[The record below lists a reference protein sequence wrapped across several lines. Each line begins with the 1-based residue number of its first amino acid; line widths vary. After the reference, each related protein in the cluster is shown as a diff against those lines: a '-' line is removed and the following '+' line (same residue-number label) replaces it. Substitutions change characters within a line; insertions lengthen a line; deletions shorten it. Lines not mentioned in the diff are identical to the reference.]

1 VPATLAL
8 VADFWP
14 PERRGLPLGAVGAVQ
29 EAGSVLGPL
38 YGAAVLAVS
47 GWRAIFWVNLAGG
60 AALAAVLA
68 RRRGNVRRAAHR
80 VRTVRHL
87 PAALATASL
96 VLVATQPS
104 GLSMHVTWGA
114 FFVPTVGA
122 VRWTSPLGLGGG
134 ILAGAALALAWR
146 RPRRR
151 QLQWRELDLLGAGLL
166 AVALA
171 GVVLAFAAAD
181 PARQAIADL
190 GVWLLAG
197 SAIAAALFVA
207 RQRVARAPLV
217 PRGSFSS
224 RGAWGAMLVNLFV
237 GAALVVALVDVPVF
251 ARATRYPD
259 SQLAAALVLVQLLA
273 PLSVAAFV
281 GGWALSRLAPRVVA
295 AAGLSLCAGGFVAMA
310 SWDERALDDVG
321 ASAALIVTGWGFGL
335 AVAPVNAALLAATDA
350 AVHGV
355 ASAFSVVARMVG
367 MLVGLSVLTALGLR
381 IFYRDQ
387 AEIGTPL
394 QLCPNAPSR
403 CPAYEEATRT
413 AVVHELSVMFWGAAV
428 VAQSNPTW
436 VRLAVARARFRPQ
449 VRQQVHLGHQCR
461 FSQANASSEG

>member
-1 VPATLAL
+1 
-8 VADFWP
+8 
-14 PERRGLPLGAVGAVQ
+14 
-29 EAGSVLGPL
+29 
-38 YGAAVLAVS
+38 
-47 GWRAIFWVNLAGG
+47 
-60 AALAAVLA
+60 
-68 RRRGNVRRAAHR
+68 
-80 VRTVRHL
+80 
-87 PAALATASL
+87 
-96 VLVATQPS
+96 
-104 GLSMHVTWGA
+104 
-114 FFVPTVGA
+114 
-122 VRWTSPLGLGGG
+122 
-134 ILAGAALALAWR
+134 
-146 RPRRR
+146 
-151 QLQWRELDLLGAGLL
+151 
-166 AVALA
+166 
-171 GVVLAFAAAD
+171 
-181 PARQAIADL
+181 
-190 GVWLLAG
+190 LLAG

-367 MLVGLSVLTALGLR
+367 MLVGLDCAGPAHLLSRPGRDRYAVTAVPKCAQPLPRLRGGHADGRRTRAVRHVLGCR
-381 IFYRDQ
+381 C
-387 AEIGTPL
+387 IG
-394 QLCPNAPSR
+394 NSR
-403 CPAYEEATRT
+403 CAPR
-413 AVVHELSVMFWGAAV
+413 GAAL